1 MIENNEHEKI
11 TKTHIK
17 VHVMPNRKNK
27 IRETARLIGLSDSKF
42 LYMCYCFWM
51 EQNKRPL

>member
-1 MIENNEHEKI
+1 MIVNNEHEKI
-11 TKTHIK
+11 KKTHIK